1 MKSQTPAATRVI
13 EVPPEII
20 YNIIADYR
28 RLHWLILPKGYFL
41 SRAVEEGGFG
51 AGTVVNFAMRIL
63 GQTQSFHS
71 LITEPE
77 PGRLLVETDMKSGI
91 ATSFH
96 IVPMEQEG
104 QTRVTISTELKGRN
118 FVEGWLAKAILQK
131 IYRQELELLA
141 QVAEE
146 QAQGKQPD
154 SLHPSQRTS
163 NADSQ
168 PR

>member
-1 MKSQTPAATRVI
+1 MKSQVPTATKDIHAPA
-13 EVPPEII
+13 EIL

-28 RLHWLILPKGYFL
+28 RMHWLILPKQYFL
-41 SRAVEEGGFG
+41 SLEVEEGGFG
-51 AGTVVNFAMRIL
+51 AGTIVNFAMRIL

-77 PGRLLVETDMKSGI
+77 PGRLLVETDVKSGI

-96 IVPMEQEG
+96 IVPIEQER

-118 FVEGWLAKAILQK
+118 FLEAWIARIMLQK
-131 IYRQELELLA
+131 IYRLELELLA

-146 QAQGKQPD
+146 HAHGKRSG
-154 SLHPSQRTS
+154 SLNQSQRTP
-163 NADSQ
+163 NADA
-168 PR
+168 

>member
-1 MKSQTPAATRVI
+1 MKSQVPTATKDIQTPA
-13 EVPPEII
+13 EIL

-28 RLHWLILPKGYFL
+28 RMHWLILPKRYFL
-41 SRAVEEGGFG
+41 SLEVEQGGFG
-51 AGTVVNFAMRIL
+51 AGTIVNFAMRIL

-77 PGRLLVETDMKSGI
+77 PGRLLVETDIKSGI

-96 IVPMEQEG
+96 IVPIEKEG

-118 FVEGWLAKAILQK
+118 FLEAWIAKMILQK
-131 IYRQELELLA
+131 IYRLELELLA

-146 QAQGKQPD
+146 QAHGKRPG
-154 SLHPSQRTS
+154 SLNRSQRAP
-163 NADSQ
+163 NADA
-168 PR
+168 